1 MEGQGMMI
9 AINNI
14 DTHVDLTCKYCKV
27 NYTILVNK
35 NDMML
40 WLTDQGYAQDLM
52 PYLSAVEREMIISG
66 TCGKCWAKLFGED
79 FYDREDNVSE

>member
-1 MEGQGMMI
+1 MEDQGMMI

-14 DTHVDLTCKYCKV
+14 DTHVDLTCEYCKAR
-27 NYTILVNK
+27 YTILVNK

-40 WLTDQGYAQDLM
+40 WLTDQGYIQDLM

-79 FYDREDNVSE
+79 VYDREDDLSE